1 MTLVETLVW
10 LVNTPSVTGD
20 EARICTEIA
29 DRLGG
34 VYTSDEIVRVGNSVV
49 VGRRTGKPL
58 IALYG
63 HTDTVPV
70 QDNATARLEGERLFG
85 LGTSDMKSGV
95 AVQIELLEDP
105 RILNGP
111 YDVVGVFYD
120 KEEGPAAENGLGDVL
135 DTVSWLADAVF
146 SIILE
151 PTDLRLELGCN
162 GVLNAD
168 VIFRGKAAH
177 SARPW
182 WGENAITKA
191 GAWLDKLHTMEPD
204 PVDVAG
210 LTYREV
216 FSVTRISGGIA
227 NNVIPAETVINLNHR
242 FPPVYSTDEAIAR
255 LRLVAAEA
263 DEVIIRDH
271 ANPGLIPQ
279 GNPHLDRLVAL
290 AGDDLAAKQ
299 GWTDVARLTERGIDA
314 VNFGPGE
321 VALCHQASESVAVAS
336 LDAAYSVMVA
346 FLADSR
352 E

>member
-1 MTLVETLVW
+1 VTLLDTLTW

-20 EARICTEIA
+20 EERICGEII
-29 DRLGG
+29 DRLRGT
-34 VYTSDEIVRVGNSVV
+34 YTDEEMVRVGNSVV
-49 VGRRTGKPL
+49 IGRRTGKPL
-58 IALYG
+58 MVLYG

-70 QDNATARLEGERLFG
+70 QGNATARLEGERLFG

-95 AVQIELLEDP
+95 AVEVELLEDP
-105 RILNGP
+105 RVLSGP
-111 YDVVGVFYD
+111 FDVVGVFYD

-135 DTVSWLADAVF
+135 DTVPWLAEAAF

-168 VIFRGKAAH
+168 VIFRGQAAH

-191 GAWLDKLHTMEPD
+191 GSWLAKLHAMEAD
-204 PVDVAG
+204 PVEVAG

-216 FSVTRISGGIA
+216 FSVTRASGGIA
-227 NNVIPAETVINLNHR
+227 NNVIPAEMVINLNHR
-242 FPPVYSTDEAIAR
+242 FPPIYSIGEAIER
-255 LRLVAAEA
+255 LRAVASEA
-263 DEVIIRDH
+263 DDVIIRDK

-279 GNPHLDRLVAL
+279 GNPHLERLIAI
-290 AGDDLAAKQ
+290 AGDELAAKQ

-321 VALCHQASESVAVAS
+321 VALCHQASESIAVSA
-336 LDAAYSVMVA
+336 LDAAYSVMLA
-346 FLADSR
+346 FLVEAA

>member
-1 MTLVETLVW
+1 MTLVDTLTW
-10 LVNTPSVTGD
+10 LVNIPSVTGD
-20 EARICTEIA
+20 EDRICTEIVE
-29 DRLGG
+29 RLRD
-34 VYTSDEIVRVGNSVV
+34 VYTADEITRVGNSVV
-49 VGRRTGKPL
+49 VGRRTGRPL

-70 QDNATARLEGERLFG
+70 QGNATARLEGDRLFG

-95 AVQIELLEDP
+95 AVQIELLEDS
-105 RILNGP
+105 RILDAP

-120 KEEGPAAENGLGDVL
+120 KEEGPAAENGLGNVL
-135 DTVSWLADAVF
+135 DEVPWLADAVF
-146 SIILE
+146 SIIAE

-168 VIFRGKAAH
+168 VIFRGQAAH

-191 GAWLDKLHTMEPD
+191 GSWLAKLHAMEPD
-204 PVDVAG
+204 PVEVAG

-216 FSVTRISGGIA
+216 FSVTRATGGIA
-227 NNVIPAETVINLNHR
+227 NNVIPAEMVFNLNHR
-242 FPPVYSTDEAIAR
+242 FPPIYSIDEAIER
-255 LRLVAAEA
+255 LRSVAAGA
-263 DEVIIRDH
+263 DEVIIHDR
-271 ANPGLIPQ
+271 ASPGLIPQ
-279 GNPHLDRLVAL
+279 GNPHLDRLITI
-290 AGDDLAAKQ
+290 AGGDLAAKQ

-321 VALCHQASESVAVAS
+321 VALAHQASESVAIAA
-336 LDAAYSVMVA
+336 LDSAYSVMLT
-346 FLADSR
+346 FLTGSP